1 MLKVKIAKSFQGFQ
15 LNTEW
20 EVKNG
25 EIAVLFGPSGSG
37 KSLSIRSIA
46 GLEKPD
52 QGFIEIDQ
60 RLVFE
65 SQKGVDVPAR
75 ERNVGYVPQNYALF
89 PHMTVVENIMFGM
102 GKSYKENGSVIL
114 QELLSR
120 VGLEG
125 KQNKYP
131 RQLSGGEK
139 QRAAL
144 LRALARNPRV
154 LLLDEP
160 FSAVDIP
167 VRNILRDEIR
177 TFLKTWYIPIVLV
190 THDPQDLEVMATKV
204 IEYGD
209 NLLTLSNCQV

>member
-1 MLKVKIAKSFQGFQ
+1 MLKVKIKKRFEGFQ
-15 LNTEW
+15 LDTEW
-20 EVKNG
+20 EVKDG

-52 QGFIEIDQ
+52 QGFIEINQ
-60 RLVFE
+60 CLVFQ
-65 SQKGVDVPAR
+65 SQMEVNVPAR

-89 PHMTVVENIMFGM
+89 PHMTIIENIMFGM
-102 GKSYKENGSVIL
+102 KNGHKKNRKGV
-114 QELLSR
+114 LLEMLST
-120 VGLEG
+120 VGLKG
-125 KQNKYP
+125 KQNNYP

-167 VRNILRDEIR
+167 VRNILRAEIR
-177 TFLKTWYIPIVLV
+177 AFLKEWHIPIVLV
-190 THDPQDLEVMATKV
+190 THDPVDLEMMATKV
-204 IEYGD
+204 IEYGENPL
-209 NLLTLSNCQV
+209 NLLSCRT

>member
-20 EVKNG
+20 EVQNG

-60 RLVFE
+60 RLVFQ
-65 SQKGVDVPAR
+65 SQRGIDIPAR

-102 GKSYKENGSVIL
+102 RNRHKENGRGV
-114 QELLSR
+114 LLDLLRR

-125 KQNKYP
+125 KQKKYP
-131 RQLSGGEK
+131 HQLSGGEK

-177 TFLKTWYIPIVLV
+177 TFLKAWHIPIVLV
-190 THDPQDLEVMATKV
+190 THDPQDLEIMATKI
-204 IEYGD
+204 IEYGETP
-209 NLLTLSNCQV
+209 LTLSNCQA

>member
-1 MLKVKIAKSFQGFQ
+1 M
-15 LNTEW
+15 
-20 EVKNG
+20 
-25 EIAVLFGPSGSG
+25 
-37 KSLSIRSIA
+37 SIRSIA

-60 RLVFE
+60 RLIFQ
-65 SQKGVDVPAR
+65 SQSGIDVPAR

-89 PHMTVVENIMFGM
+89 PHMTILENIIFGM
-102 GKSYKENGSVIL
+102 KNNDIESKKRKSL
-114 QELLSR
+114 ELLSR
-120 VGLEG
+120 VGLEK
-125 KQNKYP
+125 KQNKYS

-144 LRALARNPRV
+144 LRALASNPRV

-177 TFLKTWYIPIVLV
+177 TFLKAWHIPIVLV
-190 THDPQDLEVMATKV
+190 THDPHDLEVMATKV
-204 IEYGD
+204 IDYGK
-209 NLLTLSNCQV
+209 NPLTLSSCQG